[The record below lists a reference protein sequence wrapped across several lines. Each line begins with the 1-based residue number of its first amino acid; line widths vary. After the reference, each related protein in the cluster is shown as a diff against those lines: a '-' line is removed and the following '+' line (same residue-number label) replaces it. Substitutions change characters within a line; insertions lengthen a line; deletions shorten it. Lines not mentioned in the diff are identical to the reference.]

1 MNIFARYIRLTFFF
15 SLLLLMISSMCW
27 FYFPSYQTYFAG
39 YVLGLIVSIING
51 LITANKTIKMGDF
64 ATGKIKKMQGMGT
77 LQRFLLAG
85 FAGYTAMKYPDLFH
99 WLGLLIGI
107 TTVTMLSLL
116 IALILHLRKRWI

>member
-1 MNIFARYIRLTFFF
+1 MDIFSRYIRLTFFF

-27 FYFPSYQTYFAG
+27 FLFPPFQPYLAG
-39 YVLGLIVSIING
+39 YILGLIVSIING
-51 LITANKTIKMGDF
+51 LIAANKTMKIGDY

-85 FAGYTAMKYPDLFH
+85 FAGYTAMKYPALFH

-107 TTVTMLSLL
+107 TTVTILSLCV
-116 IALILHLRKRWI
+116 ALVLYLRKRWT